1 MHGRTTTRIGRIG
14 GPAAGLGALGVALCA
29 LPGCG
34 DREAPDVSAARDAG
48 AVAEASA
55 TLEPTRDSRARGTV
69 AFETADEGVRIRAEL
84 SGLPAGRHAFHVHEK
99 GDCSAPDASS
109 AGEHFDFES
118 AEQPVRR
125 ITGNLGEL
133 EADDSG
139 RAVLE
144 ALIPRAELEGR
155 RSIVGRAVVVH
166 ARGNDPRQTP
176 DGGAGDRIA
185 CGVITASR

>member
-1 MHGRTTTRIGRIG
+1 MRPTSNTTICLS
-14 GPAAGLGALGVALCA
+14 AAFALVLAA

-34 DREAPDVSAARDAG
+34 GERETRDVAAARDAEHT
-48 AVAEASA
+48 AVAK
-55 TLEPTRDSRARGTV
+55 LEPTRGSRARGSV
-69 AFETADEGVRIRAEL
+69 EFESAERGVRVRAEL
-84 SGLPAGRHAFHVHEK
+84 SGLPSGPHGFHVHEK

-109 AGEHFDFES
+109 AGEHFNFES
-118 AEQPVRR
+118 DEHDPGH

-144 ALIPRAELEGR
+144 AVIPRAELEGA

-166 ARGNDPRQTP
+166 AQGNDPRQTP